1 MSTVLFLGPTLAA
14 EEAQAALAAAGA
26 GDGVVILPPAAQG
39 DVYRA
44 VRDHRPAV
52 IGLVDG
58 YFHQAPSVW
67 HKEILWAMASG
78 VAVFGAASMGALRAA
93 ELHAFGM
100 IGIGAIFDAYR
111 TGRFAPFDDPFEND
125 DEVAVLHG
133 PPETSYLRLSEALV
147 DIRRGL
153 ADAQAAGLL
162 DAGAR
167 NALLAAIAA
176 LPFGERCVDAMLEAV
191 GPAVSPGVR
200 QALRVWWDDH
210 AVSQKRADALALL
223 AAVAAPADAARTG
236 AAGVAPP
243 VRFRFQRSGVW
254 EAFVRAEEDRRA
266 ERLSVDETRVV
277 AVLQRDPLGWAAE
290 CRIAARAG
298 GGPSDARAA
307 FEAWRESRGLRTGP
321 DLANWMAGNRLDDA
335 GLTRLFERAVE
346 RGGAG
351 ATAAPLRDV
360 VDHLRLSDEFARLHA
375 RALHEENILAGL
387 PQAAAPP
394 AAETVAALAVQYG
407 LMAAGLGAEP
417 LQAVARR
424 LCYPDTAS
432 FVSALWARYCLDEA
446 GAGGDGGATDT
457 GDQP

>member
-1 MSTVLFLGPTLAA
+1 MSTVLFLGPTLSA

-26 GDGVVILPPAAQG
+26 ADGVVILPPAAQG

-133 PPETSYLRLSEALV
+133 PPETGYLRLSEALV

-153 ADAQAAGLL
+153 ADAQVAGRVDAA
-162 DAGAR
+162 AR
-167 NALLAAIAA
+167 TALLAAAAA
-176 LPFGERCVDAMLEAV
+176 LPFGDRSLDAMLDAAAPV
-191 GPAVSPGVR
+191 VSPDVR
-200 QALRVWWDDH
+200 LALRDWWDGH

-223 AAVAAPADAARTG
+223 AAVAAQAN
-236 AAGVAPP
+236 AAGTVSVDVAPP
-243 VRFRFQRSGVW
+243 VGFRFQRSGVW
-254 EAFVRAEEDRRA
+254 EAFVRAEEA
-266 ERLSVDETRVV
+266 GQVESLSADEARVV
-277 AVLQRDPLGWAAE
+277 AALQRDPLGWAAAS
-290 CRIAARAG
+290 RIAARAAG
-298 GGPSDARAA
+298 VPSDARGA
-307 FEAWRESRGLRTGP
+307 FEAWRASRGLRTGP
-321 DLANWMAGNRLDDA
+321 DLAEWMAGNRLDDA
-335 GLTRLFERAVE
+335 GLTRLFARTVE

-351 ATAAPLRDV
+351 ATIAPLRDV
-360 VDHLRLSDEFARLHA
+360 VDHLRLTDQFAPLHT
-375 RALHEENILAGL
+375 RALHEEKILAEL
-387 PQAAAPP
+387 SHAATPP
-394 AAETVAALAVQYG
+394 AAEAVVTLAARYG

-417 LQAVARR
+417 LPAVAKR

-432 FVSALWARYCLDEA
+432 FVAALWARYCLDEA
-446 GAGGDGGATDT
+446 GAGGAGGATDT
-457 GDQP
+457 GDQR